1 MEWLALYTLYGS
13 KDSMGAVRKN
23 TSLLYFMSNHKDFVT
38 QETMLQV
45 KARELGILLDRTPKC
60 HCKLAGEGIEH
71 AWGCAKNRYRRQPLK
86 DKKGK
91 ENFRR
96 TVRKCFSREV
106 ITTEWVWMFLQRA
119 RAYILA
125 YHKIRQEQLTNSSS
139 TTSLDDSTA
148 SPVNVEK
155 LLKRF
160 KTHRCAMD
168 FDSSFC
174 KAVFHHDDVE
184 NGSGASTLLWTL
196 CVMCVVQ
203 RPLSLKF

>member
-1 MEWLALYTLYGS
+1 
-13 KDSMGAVRKN
+13 
-23 TSLLYFMSNHKDFVT
+23 
-38 QETMLQV
+38 
-45 KARELGILLDRTPKC
+45 
-60 HCKLAGEGIEH
+60 
-71 AWGCAKNRYRRQPLK
+71 
-86 DKKGK
+86 
-91 ENFRR
+91 
-96 TVRKCFSREV
+96 
-106 ITTEWVWMFLQRA
+106 MFLQRA

-174 KAVFHHDDVE
+174 KAVFHHDDAE
-184 NGSGASTLLWTL
+184 NGSGASALL
-196 CVMCVVQ
+196 
-203 RPLSLKF
+203 